1 MKKLLLLLTSI
12 VSFSIANAQILGYS
26 VGDTV
31 DDFTVTTIDGEEI
44 NLYTITAGGQYVY
57 IDFFFAD
64 CGPCQLTAPH
74 FNEFHERYGCNEGDV
89 FCVSINTGQDDD
101 DYVESYETTYG
112 GDYSPCPIT
121 SGDGGSGPVD
131 NDFNPAAYPTICL
144 ISPDNELLNG
154 DIWPIS
160 SYATFAEALEDE
172 GFTPS
177 EMECTVLSVDVIVEE
192 ATFAIYP
199 NPARDF
205 ITVELKDNAM
215 SINSIEIINFSG
227 QRVYSD
233 ENISDTKMRVGIEK
247 FEAGVYLLNILDSN
261 NNRTTYRFTVL
272 H

>member
-1 MKKLLLLLTSI
+1 MKKLLLLLTTML
-12 VSFSIANAQILGYS
+12 SFSIANGQLLGYS
-26 VGDTV
+26 VGDIV

-64 CGPCQLTAPH
+64 CGPCQATAPH
-74 FNEFHERYGCNEGDV
+74 FNEFHERYGCNQGDV

-101 DYVESYETTYG
+101 EYVESYESTYG

-131 NDFNPAAYPTICL
+131 TDFNPAAYPTICL

-177 EMECTVLSVDVIVEE
+177 LMECTALSVDDLAEE
-192 ATFAIYP
+192 ASFSIYP

-205 ITVELKDNAM
+205 ITIELNENST

-233 ENISDTKMRVGIEK
+233 ENISSSKLRIDTDRL
-247 FEAGVYLLNILDSN
+247 EAGVYLLNILDSN
-261 NNRTTYRFTVL
+261 NNRSTYRFTVL
-272 H
+272 K